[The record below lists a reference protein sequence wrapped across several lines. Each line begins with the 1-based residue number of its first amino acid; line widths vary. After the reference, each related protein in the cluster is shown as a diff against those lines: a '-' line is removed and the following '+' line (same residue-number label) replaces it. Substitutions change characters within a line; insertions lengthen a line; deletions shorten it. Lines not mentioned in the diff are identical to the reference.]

1 MKIWPFST
9 IAKLQEDKAILRQNL
24 TALAQVSEANY
35 TRATKAEAAL
45 ALAKEDYSTA
55 AQQRDNLQERINTLG
70 GGKATPTAASAK
82 PATTRAKKAVK

>member
-24 TALAQVSEANY
+24 TALAQVSEANC

-55 AQQRDNLQERINTLG
+55 AQQRDNLQERINAL

-82 PATTRAKKAVK
+82 PATKRAKKVVK